1 MPHRDIVAK
10 ELAGLLAVLAH
21 PQRIRIIEE
30 LRRGERGVSAIQAA
44 APQGD
49 KENSSGLGCTVS
61 HPFEIRLS
69 FRTGRSLVA
78 GLLSCLIFLSVCSP
92 TVLIGLACGTDN
104 FVPASES
111 TPQESGE
118 NEWEAPVSTMGIQRS
133 FRRIVDRRY
142 VSSKLKAAFRARVFV
157 GLVSTRA
164 RQIPRTCEH
173 DRRNGLGAPLR
184 C

>member
-10 ELAGLLAVLAH
+10 ELAGADRGDAFR
-21 PQRIRIIEE
+21 RIGK
-30 LRRGERGVSAIQAA
+30 RRSGSAS
-44 APQGD
+44 QGD
-49 KENSSGLGCTVS
+49 KKNSSGLGFAVS
-61 HPFEIRLS
+61 YPFEIRLS

-78 GLLSCLIFLSVCSP
+78 GLLSCVIFLSVCSP
-92 TVLIGLACGTDN
+92 TVLIGLVCGTDN

-118 NEWEAPVSTMGIQRS
+118 SEWEAPVSTMGIQRT
-133 FRRIVDRRY
+133 FRRIVDRRQ
-142 VSSKLKAAFRARVFV
+142 VSSKLRLAFHARVFF

-164 RQIPRTCEH
+164 RQIPPTCEH